1 MAVQI
6 VLSAAGALP
15 VQATFNAPGDM
26 TMYIEVQGSVYS
38 QSANQM
44 LGINVALD
52 GAKIGTAQ
60 IFSNGQLTHRP
71 VVPAWLP
78 VTLTQGQHT
87 IGLSVANSATTS
99 DSNDSYVVILHY

>member
-1 MAVQI
+1 MAVQVI
-6 VLSAAGALP
+6 LSAAGALP

-26 TMYIEVQGSVYS
+26 AMYIEVQGSVYS

-78 VTLTQGQHT
+78 VKLTQGQHT
-87 IGLSVANSATTS
+87 IGLSTANSATTS